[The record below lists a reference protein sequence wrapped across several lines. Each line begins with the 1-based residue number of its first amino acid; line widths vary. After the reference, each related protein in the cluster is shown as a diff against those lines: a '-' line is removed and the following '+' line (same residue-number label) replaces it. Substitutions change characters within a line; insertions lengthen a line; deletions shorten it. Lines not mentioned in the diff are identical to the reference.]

1 MGCSNSPKTFD
12 NQGNIDIDIKQNII
26 DNINNKK
33 SEDIIHIL
41 YLKIT
46 KLIIDNPFYKI
57 SIDSFKQVDISN
69 GDYNNIDGILKEII
83 SEFFEKQESFVQTL
97 FKDVVKY
104 SNYKFKALIQDE
116 NEIELIKIIITFLYL
131 FLSEPQPGKKELF
144 NENFKLLLNKI
155 DKDNNNENNKNNEN
169 KFKISALFTLLINL
183 IQMLSFTF
191 TSLFV
196 FFTILDNFEN
206 YKKENFE
213 DIINA
218 KTPIKEV
225 ESIINS
231 NLRKIN
237 ENISPN
243 FLSSLIISEINNKII
258 SLIDENQEFNILEDY
273 QIKLISD
280 SVFDSIYIN
289 NYVDYLFFGENHDY

>member
-12 NQGNIDIDIKQNII
+12 NQGNIDIDIRQNII

-69 GDYNNIDGILKEII
+69 GDYNNIDDILKEII

>member
-69 GDYNNIDGILKEII
+69 GDYNNIDDILKEII

-169 KFKISALFTLLINL
+169 KYKISALFTLLINL

>member
-69 GDYNNIDGILKEII
+69 GDYNNIDDILKEII